1 MGSFNRSD
9 RRPAL
14 AIEARGLT
22 KSFGG
27 TRALNGVDLAVPAAT
42 VYGFVG
48 PNGAGKTTTI
58 RILATLTRPD
68 EGTATVLGHDVVRDP
83 AAVRRLISL
92 TSQFASLDQ
101 DLTGSEN
108 LVLLGRL
115 LGLSWR
121 RARGRAADLIDG
133 FGLTGAAGRPV
144 ATLSGGMRRRLD
156 IAASLIV
163 SVDLLFLDEPTTGL
177 DPRSR
182 RDVWEIVK
190 LIVGQGTTVLLTT
203 QDLDEADQLAHR
215 IAVVNH
221 GRIIAEGTS
230 GDLKAAIGAGQVR
243 LRLRYPDQRPVATR
257 ILADALDAAVHADTD
272 PRTLTAVVQAD
283 RDERLGRAL
292 LALGSAGVDV
302 SDFSFGQPSLDDAF
316 LALTEQPTSGTRE
329 EVRA

>member
-1 MGSFNRSD
+1 MGTFNRSD
-9 RRPAL
+9 DAAL

-27 TRALNGVDLAVPAAT
+27 TRALSGVDLAVPAAT
-42 VYGFVG
+42 VHGLVG

-68 EGTATVLGHDVVRDP
+68 EGTAMVLGHDVAREP
-83 AAVRRLISL
+83 ATVRRRISL
-92 TSQFASLDQ
+92 TSQFASLDH
-101 DLTGSEN
+101 DLTGFEN

-121 RARGRAADLIDG
+121 RARRRAGDLIDA
-133 FGLTGAAGRPV
+133 FGLPGAAGRTV

-163 SVDLLFLDEPTTGL
+163 AVDLLFLDEPTTGL

-190 LIVGQGTTVLLTT
+190 LIVDHGTTVLLTT

-215 IAVVNH
+215 IAVVDH

-230 GDLKAAIGAGQVR
+230 GDLKAAIGAGQ
-243 LRLRYPDQRPVATR
+243 LRLRVRRPDQRPTAAHIVAD
-257 ILADALDAAVHADTD
+257 ILDAPVHPDTD
-272 PRTLTAVVQAD
+272 PRALTAVLHAGA
-283 RDERLGRAL
+283 DERLGRSLVAL
-292 LALGSAGVDV
+292 ASAGVEV

-316 LALTEQPTSGTRE
+316 LALTEQPAAAARE
-329 EVRA
+329 EVDA

>member
-1 MGSFNRSD
+1 MRTFNRSD
-9 RRPAL
+9 QAGL
-14 AIEARGLT
+14 AIEARDLT
-22 KSFGG
+22 KSFGR
-27 TRALNGVDLAVPAAT
+27 TPALRGVDLAVPGAT

-68 EGTATVLGHDVVRDP
+68 GGTATVLGHDVVREP
-83 AAVRRLISL
+83 AAVRRRISL

-101 DLTGSEN
+101 DLSGYEN

-115 LGLSWR
+115 LGLPWR
-121 RARGRAADLIDG
+121 RARGRAGDLIDG

-163 SVDLLFLDEPTTGL
+163 AVDLLFLDEPTTGL

-182 RDVWEIVK
+182 RAVWEIVQS
-190 LIVGQGTTVLLTT
+190 IVEHGTTVLLTT

-215 IAVVNH
+215 IAVVDR
-221 GRIIAEGTS
+221 GRVIAEGTS

-243 LRLRYPDQRPVATR
+243 LRVRHPGQRPTAAR
-257 ILADALDAAVHADTD
+257 ILADGLDVEVHPDTD
-272 PRTLTAVVQAD
+272 PRALSAVVPAD
-283 RDERLGRAL
+283 DDERVGRAL
-292 LALGSAGVDV
+292 VALASAGIDV
-302 SDFSFGQPSLDDAF
+302 SDFSCGQPSLDDAF
-316 LALTEQPTSGTRE
+316 LALTDRPPAVTRE
-329 EVRA
+329 GVRA